1 MITTLTLNPSLDR
14 TLDIDRLDRGEVL
27 RVASPSV
34 EVGGKGI
41 NVARALHQAGVPA
54 VAVFPVG
61 GPDGSQ
67 VERGLAEIGVDHRVV
82 TITGST
88 RTNIT
93 IVESDGTV
101 TKLNEPGPSL
111 SADDIAELEKAAL
124 SASSPGGWL
133 VLSGSLPPRCPPDVY
148 ARFATAA
155 RALEARVA
163 VDTSGPPLTEAVG
176 KGPDLIKPNLEEF
189 QELVARPTRTVREA
203 LEACRWLQEAGVGT
217 VLLSMGDRGAL
228 LVGADS
234 VLYGFAAVSDVRN
247 TVGAGDALL
256 AGFLAAEDPPEE
268 RLRRALAWSAA
279 AVRSSTTA
287 MAPLT
292 DEDLSC
298 VRIVPDVD
306 PDTTLRDLRSA
317 RS

>member
-1 MITTLTLNPSLDR
+1 
-14 TLDIDRLDRGEVL
+14 
-27 RVASPSV
+27 
-34 EVGGKGI
+34 
-41 NVARALHQAGVPA
+41 
-54 VAVFPVG
+54 
-61 GPDGSQ
+61 
-67 VERGLAEIGVDHRVV
+67 
-82 TITGST
+82 
-88 RTNIT
+88 
-93 IVESDGTV
+93 
-101 TKLNEPGPSL
+101 
-111 SADDIAELEKAAL
+111 ELEKAAL

-256 AGFLAAEDPPEE
+256 AGFLAAEDPRRNGCDE
-268 RLRRALAWSAA
+268 RWRGRRRRCAHPPPRWLHSPTKTSP
-279 AVRSSTTA
+279 VSESSPMSIPTRR
-287 MAPLT
+287 
-292 DEDLSC
+292 C
-298 VRIVPDVD
+298 
-306 PDTTLRDLRSA
+306 
-317 RS
+317 